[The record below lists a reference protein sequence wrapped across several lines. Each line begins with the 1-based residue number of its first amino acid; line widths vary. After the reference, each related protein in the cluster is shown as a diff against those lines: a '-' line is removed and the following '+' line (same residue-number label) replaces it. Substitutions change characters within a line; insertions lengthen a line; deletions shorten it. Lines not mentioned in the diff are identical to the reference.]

1 MFSTK
6 KAKNT
11 VSEILADFQLKV
23 TELRQLAERKVE
35 EVQTT
40 QIQIT
45 TLETAKASAQAEAVK
60 ANKAASIIGTT
71 IVFEDGT
78 KYEYKDESI
87 YRNDKKIAKNIRTA
101 SFEPAT
107 YTVNNVTKNLI
118 KVNLNIGVEKKSYQK
133 QIEYV
138 LKYW

>member
-23 TELRQLAERKVE
+23 TELRQLAERKAE
-35 EVQTT
+35 EVQTA

-60 ANKAASIIGTT
+60 ANKAASKIEK
-71 IVFEDGT
+71 FLED
-78 KYEYKDESI
+78 
-87 YRNDKKIAKNIRTA
+87 
-101 SFEPAT
+101 
-107 YTVNNVTKNLI
+107 
-118 KVNLNIGVEKKSYQK
+118 
-133 QIEYV
+133 
-138 LKYW
+138 

>member
-23 TELRQLAERKVE
+23 TELRQLAERKAE
-35 EVQTT
+35 EVQTV

-60 ANKAASIIGTT
+60 ANKAASKIEK
-71 IVFEDGT
+71 FLED
-78 KYEYKDESI
+78 
-87 YRNDKKIAKNIRTA
+87 
-101 SFEPAT
+101 
-107 YTVNNVTKNLI
+107 
-118 KVNLNIGVEKKSYQK
+118 
-133 QIEYV
+133 
-138 LKYW
+138 

>member
-35 EVQTT
+35 EVQTA

-60 ANKAASIIGTT
+60 ANKAASKIEK
-71 IVFEDGT
+71 FLED
-78 KYEYKDESI
+78 
-87 YRNDKKIAKNIRTA
+87 
-101 SFEPAT
+101 
-107 YTVNNVTKNLI
+107 
-118 KVNLNIGVEKKSYQK
+118 
-133 QIEYV
+133 
-138 LKYW
+138 

>member
-23 TELRQLAERKVE
+23 TELRQLAERKTE
-35 EVQTT
+35 EVQTA

-60 ANKAASIIGTT
+60 ANKAASKIEK
-71 IVFEDGT
+71 FLED
-78 KYEYKDESI
+78 
-87 YRNDKKIAKNIRTA
+87 
-101 SFEPAT
+101 
-107 YTVNNVTKNLI
+107 
-118 KVNLNIGVEKKSYQK
+118 
-133 QIEYV
+133 
-138 LKYW
+138 

>member
-23 TELRQLAERKVE
+23 TELRQLAERKAE

-45 TLETAKASAQAEAVK
+45 TLETAKASAQAEAIK
-60 ANKAASIIGTT
+60 ANKAASKIEK
-71 IVFEDGT
+71 FLED
-78 KYEYKDESI
+78 
-87 YRNDKKIAKNIRTA
+87 
-101 SFEPAT
+101 
-107 YTVNNVTKNLI
+107 
-118 KVNLNIGVEKKSYQK
+118 
-133 QIEYV
+133 
-138 LKYW
+138 

>member
-23 TELRQLAERKVE
+23 TELRQLAERKAE

-45 TLETAKASAQAEAVK
+45 TLETTKASAQAEAVK
-60 ANKAASIIGTT
+60 ANKAASKIEK
-71 IVFEDGT
+71 FLED
-78 KYEYKDESI
+78 
-87 YRNDKKIAKNIRTA
+87 
-101 SFEPAT
+101 
-107 YTVNNVTKNLI
+107 
-118 KVNLNIGVEKKSYQK
+118 
-133 QIEYV
+133 
-138 LKYW
+138 

>member
-35 EVQTT
+35 EVQNA

-45 TLETAKASAQAEAVK
+45 TLETAKASAQAGQLKLIRLQVK
-60 ANKAASIIGTT
+60 LKSSWK
-71 IVFEDGT
+71 T
-78 KYEYKDESI
+78 K
-87 YRNDKKIAKNIRTA
+87 RRT
-101 SFEPAT
+101 
-107 YTVNNVTKNLI
+107 
-118 KVNLNIGVEKKSYQK
+118 
-133 QIEYV
+133 
-138 LKYW
+138 

>member
-23 TELRQLAERKVE
+23 TELRQLAERKAE

-60 ANKAASIIGTT
+60 ANKAASKIEK
-71 IVFEDGT
+71 FLEDQAEDL
-78 KYEYKDESI
+78 K
-87 YRNDKKIAKNIRTA
+87 RNPD
-101 SFEPAT
+101 
-107 YTVNNVTKNLI
+107 
-118 KVNLNIGVEKKSYQK
+118 QC
-133 QIEYV
+133 
-138 LKYW
+138 

>member
-23 TELRQLAERKVE
+23 TELWQLAERKAE

-60 ANKAASIIGTT
+60 ANKAASKIEK
-71 IVFEDGT
+71 FLED
-78 KYEYKDESI
+78 
-87 YRNDKKIAKNIRTA
+87 
-101 SFEPAT
+101 
-107 YTVNNVTKNLI
+107 
-118 KVNLNIGVEKKSYQK
+118 
-133 QIEYV
+133 
-138 LKYW
+138 

>member
-23 TELRQLAERKVE
+23 TELRQLAERKAE

-45 TLETAKASAQAEAVK
+45 TLETAKASVQAEAVK
-60 ANKAASIIGTT
+60 ANKAASKIEK
-71 IVFEDGT
+71 FLED
-78 KYEYKDESI
+78 
-87 YRNDKKIAKNIRTA
+87 
-101 SFEPAT
+101 
-107 YTVNNVTKNLI
+107 
-118 KVNLNIGVEKKSYQK
+118 
-133 QIEYV
+133 
-138 LKYW
+138 

>member
-23 TELRQLAERKVE
+23 TELRQLAERKAE

-45 TLETAKASAQAEAVK
+45 TLETAKASAQAEVVK
-60 ANKAASIIGTT
+60 ANKAASKIEK
-71 IVFEDGT
+71 FLED
-78 KYEYKDESI
+78 
-87 YRNDKKIAKNIRTA
+87 
-101 SFEPAT
+101 
-107 YTVNNVTKNLI
+107 
-118 KVNLNIGVEKKSYQK
+118 
-133 QIEYV
+133 
-138 LKYW
+138 

>member
-23 TELRQLAERKVE
+23 TELWQLAERKAE

-45 TLETAKASAQAEAVK
+45 TLETAKASAQAEAIK
-60 ANKAASIIGTT
+60 ANKAASKIEK
-71 IVFEDGT
+71 FLED
-78 KYEYKDESI
+78 
-87 YRNDKKIAKNIRTA
+87 
-101 SFEPAT
+101 
-107 YTVNNVTKNLI
+107 
-118 KVNLNIGVEKKSYQK
+118 
-133 QIEYV
+133 
-138 LKYW
+138 